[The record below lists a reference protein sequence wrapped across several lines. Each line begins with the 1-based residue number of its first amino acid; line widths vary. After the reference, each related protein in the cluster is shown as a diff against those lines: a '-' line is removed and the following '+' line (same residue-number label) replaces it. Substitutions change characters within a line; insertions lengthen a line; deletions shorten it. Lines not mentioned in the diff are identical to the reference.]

1 MRLRYAVQP
10 HQTEAVDAIVTA
22 FAGQPHLAGPGN
34 APLRIGADR
43 LLANVRAVQSARG
56 LPVSA
61 TLVPS
66 AGCAVNLDVEMET
79 GTGKTY
85 AYIKTIFELHR
96 AYGWGKFILVVP
108 GLAIREGVDRTFAQT
123 AEHFMAAYGR
133 KARFFV
139 YRSRHLHRLESFA
152 SGPGINVMIIN
163 MQSFTGAERRRIHT
177 ERDDFQSRRPIDVL
191 AGTRP
196 ILILDEPQRMEGGR
210 TLGALASFHPTAI
223 LRWSATHR
231 TVRNLVH
238 RLDAPDAHRRGLVK
252 RIAVHGVTAPG
263 VSEDGLRRLQIRE
276 AVRAHLE
283 QEERLRPYRV
293 KVLSLFFIDSVA
305 RYRDYA
311 RPDGKGD
318 YARAFED
325 EFRRA
330 TGSDAPGSVHR
341 GYFSVDRRTG
351 RLTDPAAPDDE
362 DAFDLILRDRERLLS
377 PDEPVRFLFSHSALR
392 EGWDNPNVF
401 VICLLKRGDSTISR
415 RQEVGRGLRLAV
427 AADGERVTDPAL
439 NELTVITPES
449 YREFVAGLQREFP
462 RPPAVRD
469 ATTARPA
476 PASRPRPAHLITL
489 DSAALI
495 AACVTA
501 LNARLPAA
509 PPRYTITTA
518 TGSRDARVPPVP
530 AGSAHDLLGDLA
542 AATGLTR
549 RTIAAILTAIT
560 PAAFAG
566 FALDPRAFLT
576 ETARIITEQRGYAEQ
591 PVSDRPAKPPPG
603 R

>member
-10 HQTEAVDAIVTA
+10 HQTEPVDAIVAA
-22 FAGQPHLAGPGN
+22 FAGQPHLSGPAN

-43 LLANVRAVQSARG
+43 LLANVRAVQAERG
-56 LPVSA
+56 LPASA

-66 AGCAVNLDVEMET
+66 AGCPVNLDVEMET

-96 AYGWGKFILVVP
+96 AYGWGRFVVVVP
-108 GLAIREGVDRTFAQT
+108 GLAIREGVDRAFAQT

-196 ILILDEPQRMEGGR
+196 ILVLDEPQRMEGGR
-210 TLGALASFHPTAI
+210 TLDALASFRPIAI

-231 TVRNLVH
+231 VVRNLVH

-263 VSEDGLRRLQIRE
+263 RSETQLRRIQIRE

-283 QEERLRPYRV
+283 REERLRPYRV
-293 KVLSLFFIDSVA
+293 KVLSLFFIDAVA

-318 YARAFED
+318 YARVFED
-325 EFRRA
+325 EYRRA
-330 TGSDAPGSVHR
+330 GGAGAPEAVHR

-362 DAFDLILRDRERLLS
+362 DAIDLILRDRERLLS

-427 AADGERVTDPAL
+427 GPDGERLTDPAL
-439 NELTVITPES
+439 NELLVITPET
-449 YREFVAGLQREFP
+449 YRDFVAGLQREFP

-469 ATTARPA
+469 ARRDRPG
-476 PASRPRPAHLITL
+476 PVPQPEPTRLITL
-489 DSAALI
+489 DSAALVT
-495 AACVTA
+495 ACVAA
-501 LNARLPAA
+501 LDAHLPAVPA
-509 PPRYTITTA
+509 RRTVTTA
-518 TGSRDARVPPVP
+518 AGTRDGAVEPAP
-530 AGSAHDLLGDLA
+530 AGAHDLLGDLLGDLA
-542 AATGLTR
+542 GATGLTR
-549 RTIAAILTAIT
+549 RTLAAVLTAIT

-566 FALDPRAFLT
+566 FAHDPRAFLA
-576 ETARIITEQRGYAEQ
+576 EAARIITTQRRLAE
-591 PVSDRPAKPPPG
+591 RAH

>member
-10 HQTEAVDAIVTA
+10 HQTEAVAAVVDT
-22 FAGQPHLAGPGN
+22 FAGQPHVAGPSN
-34 APLRIGADR
+34 APPRIGADR

-56 LPVSA
+56 LPPSSA
-61 TLVPS
+61 LVPS
-66 AGCAVNLDVEMET
+66 AGCAINLDVEMET

-96 AYGWGKFILVVP
+96 AYGWGKFVVVVP
-108 GLAIREGVDRTFAQT
+108 GIAIREGVDRTFAQT

-196 ILILDEPQRMEGGR
+196 VLILDEPQRMEGGR
-210 TLGALASFHPTAI
+210 TLGALTEFRPIAI
-223 LRWSATHR
+223 LRYSATHR
-231 TVRNLVH
+231 IARNLVH
-238 RLDAPDAHRRGLVK
+238 RLDAHDAHRRGLVK

-263 VSEDGLRRLQIRE
+263 LSEEGLRRVQIRE
-276 AVRAHLE
+276 AVRAHLDRE
-283 QEERLRPYRV
+283 ARLGPYRV

-318 YARAFED
+318 YARVFE
-325 EFRRA
+325 EEYRRA
-330 TGSDAPGSVHR
+330 TGCDAPGSVHR

-427 AADGERVTDPAL
+427 GADGERLTDPAL

-449 YREFVAGLQREFP
+449 YRDFVAGLQREFP
-462 RPPAVRD
+462 RPPDVQD
-469 ATTARPA
+469 AT
-476 PASRPRPAHLITL
+476 RPRPPRAPERPPAHLITL

-495 AACVTA
+495 TACVTA
-501 LNARLPAA
+501 LNAHLPAA
-509 PPRYTITTA
+509 PPRYTVTTA
-518 TGSRDARVPPVP
+518 AGTRETDAGPIPTT
-530 AGSAHDLLGDLA
+530 AHDLLADLA
-542 AATGLTR
+542 DATGLTR
-549 RTIAAILTAIT
+549 RTLAAILTAIH
-560 PAAFAG
+560 PAVFAG
-566 FALDPRAFLT
+566 FARDPRAFLT
-576 ETARIITEQRGYAEQ
+576 EAARVITDQRRRAEIIER
-591 PVSDRPAKPPPG
+591 PVDRH
-603 R
+603 